1 MFDVLAYQK
10 IESEIP
16 KNVKILA
23 ATKMKSIKD
32 IILAINYGIKLIGEN
47 YIQEAKEKYE
57 KLNGILKDKDV
68 SFHLIG
74 HLQSNKLKT
83 ASEIFDCI
91 ETIDSEKIAE
101 KINKICKKLN
111 KKIEVMIEINFDEEQ
126 KSGIQLSKLDSL
138 FQKIK
143 TFDHLILVGFMAIP
157 PIGKEEICFRKMHEL
172 KEKYKV
178 KEISMGMSS
187 DYKIAIKNGA
197 TIIRLGKILFGKR

>member
-143 TFDHLILVGFMAIP
+143 TFDHLILVGFMTIP
-157 PIGKEEICFRKMHEL
+157 LIGKEEICFRKMREL